1 MIDQKF
7 IGGDHAEKFILNGIA
22 MMPGGFFIY
31 RADDTEELVYANQ
44 ALLDLFECD
53 DFQQFFELTGGKFTG
68 TVFYKDAAD
77 VEKNIAEQINIS
89 SDHFDHVDYR
99 IRTKNGKIEYIAA
112 YGRKVENPD
121 EGSLYY
127 VFIVDARARYSAFD
141 TDELT
146 GLLGRRQFLSNIT
159 MRIDANRRSEEPEKY
174 SFAYINLT
182 EFKALN
188 VRYGVAAGDNVLRN
202 FAEILHAVF
211 SDECIS
217 RFSDDHFVICSET
230 DEITEKLDALNE
242 LFIEKKLNEMVG
254 LKVGIYHL
262 DDDEITPAVACDLA
276 KYASDYIKNDERSY
290 FCEYHPGIE
299 QKTELENYL
308 IRNLDNAIKRGHIKV
323 YYQPVLR
330 TLTGDL
336 CGKEALCRWLDPERG
351 FISPADFIPVLEK
364 SKIIHKLD
372 NFIVKQVCKDLRDE
386 LKDGGAAVPVSF
398 NLSRLDFSLGNP
410 FETVE
415 AQARKYDIPRE
426 YLRVEITETTLMDNP
441 EKVRSEI
448 EKFHSVGYQVWM
460 DDFGSGFSSLNILKD
475 FDFDEIKVDMLFLS
489 SFNERS
495 KTIIRHTI
503 MMAKELG
510 IKTLAEGVETEE
522 QYIFLK
528 NIGCQKIQG
537 SYAGVPMLS
546 KDIKR
551 SITERK
557 IKVETAEERRYFT
570 QVGKVNV
577 ITDSALALLEDDGK
591 NFKFYFINDAYM
603 KALSTMGTM
612 SVSQAEANLNARGS
626 MMGKIYR
633 NYALQV
639 EMVGEETVFIYMD
652 RGQSMRLVATPVA
665 QSQHK
670 YMLKLELENLH
681 IESESE
687 RQHAIDTYIRCLM
700 YVYDSADILHLDE
713 DYAEALMREGSFTNF
728 GTRLYGLEE
737 IRSFFASRVVH
748 GDDYERYHAFSDPKT
763 LADRIRATGK
773 GYIRDEFRFKNT
785 DGNYE
790 WKTALELL
798 LPNSDKD
805 VVIQFI
811 RDSGEPFGHRISEE
825 HDNLLVFWDT
835 LMKNTDI
842 RYCWKDKDSR
852 YMGANKA
859 FLDFYG
865 IGSVDD
871 IRGKRDDEIVW
882 NDSVIQQYEEEH
894 KKAFSTDHGYKNIH
908 LLHKKDGAECRMI
921 ASKYPVY
928 EDAELVGYLGAFEE
942 ENPKYNKIR
951 VSLDRYHIDALSGLM
966 NVQAAYET
974 ELKLYENYTLQKHDF
989 AVAELEITKLD
1000 KLIKD
1005 NNESVANELLRI
1017 VGSKIRDH
1025 MSRSEMAARVD
1036 RSRFVIL
1043 SDSSDHNYV
1052 LKLVQDTVADVQ
1064 GISEVMGR
1072 KVRLTVNHGI
1082 VFASETSDVENMNR
1096 IVARRRMEF
1105 AEKHEDMFAKRIENE
1120 KTPSSRELSLFY
1132 KLPVAVVVFRLIFDA
1147 DRTKVTDAEY
1157 VYVNERYCRA
1167 VRKEEN
1173 ELIGKTFLSTIKNA
1187 DSFWGPYCYRAVM
1200 DKIELHD
1207 RTYSRET
1214 GYWTEFTVSPST
1226 LHDCCMI
1233 TFMNIDGDLEQM
1245 ESISK
1250 NVTTDDRIIRVARL
1264 LISNEPYNDKMNM
1277 VLEELSHMLHPD
1289 RLYILEQDDKYIS
1302 NTFEW
1307 CAEGVEPEIDT
1318 LQNLDKNEYKGW
1330 EELLNYDTCINI
1342 PDVEEIKD
1350 VDKLIYDTLRR
1361 QYINRLIAVP
1371 LYDNGKLIGY
1381 LGADN
1386 YEFSRALD
1394 TRRLLETAAAFIA
1407 SKIASHH
1414 MLCELNKAKERKEK
1428 L

>member
-1 MIDQKF
+1 MIEQKF
-7 IGGDHAEKFILNGIA
+7 DVGGHAEKYVLNGIA

-31 RADDTEELVYANQ
+31 RADETEELIYANQ
-44 ALLDLFECD
+44 ALLDLFECE
-53 DFQQFFELTGGKFTG
+53 DFQQFLELTGGKFAG

-77 VEKNIAEQINIS
+77 VENNIAEQIQIS

-112 YGRKVENPD
+112 YGRKVEDSD
-121 EGSLYY
+121 EGPLYY

-146 GLLGRRQFLSNIT
+146 GLFGRRQFLSNMS
-159 MRIDANRRSEEPEKY
+159 MRMEANRRSELPEKY

-182 EFKALN
+182 DFKALN
-188 VRYGVAAGDNVLRN
+188 VRYGVAAGDNILRN
-202 FAEILHAVF
+202 FAEILHATF
-211 SDECIS
+211 DDEYIA
-217 RFSDDHFVICSET
+217 RFSDDHFVICAET
-230 DEITEKLDALNE
+230 DEITGKLEALNE
-242 LFIEKKLNEMVG
+242 RFIEKKLNEMVG

-262 DDDEITPAVACDLA
+262 ENEEITPAVACDLA
-276 KYASDYIKNDERSY
+276 KYASDYIKNDERSF

-308 IRNLDNAIKRGHIKV
+308 IRNLDNAIRRGHIKV

-386 LKDGGAAVPVSF
+386 LKEGGFAVPVSF

-410 FETVE
+410 FEAIE
-415 AQARKYDIPRE
+415 EMARKYDIPRE

-489 SFNERS
+489 TFNERS

-503 MMAKELG
+503 MMAKDLG

-528 NIGCQKIQG
+528 DIGCQKIQG
-537 SYAGVPMLS
+537 SYAGKPMLS
-546 KDIKR
+546 RDIKR
-551 SITERK
+551 NITERK
-557 IKVETAEERRYFT
+557 IRVETAEERRYFT

-577 ITDSALALLEDDGK
+577 ITDDALALVEDDGK
-591 NFKFYFINDAYM
+591 NFKFYFANEAYK

-612 SVSQAEANLNARGS
+612 SISQAEANLNAHGTT
-626 MMGKIYR
+626 MGKAYR
-633 NYALQV
+633 NYAIQV

-652 RGQSMRLVATPVA
+652 RGQRMRLAATPIA
-665 QSQHK
+665 QSQNK
-670 YMLKLELENLH
+670 YMLKLELENLY
-681 IESESE
+681 IETESE
-687 RQHAIDTYIRCLM
+687 RQNAIDTYIRSLM

-713 DYAEALMREGSFTNF
+713 DCVEELMRAGSFTNF

-748 GDDYERYHAFSDPKT
+748 GDDFDRYHDFSDPKT
-763 LADRIRATGK
+763 LADRIRSAGK
-773 GYIRDEFRFKNT
+773 GYISDEFRFMNA

-790 WKTALELL
+790 WKTVLELL
-798 LPNSDKD
+798 LPNSEKN

-811 RDSGEPFGHRISEE
+811 RDSVGSFAYRNSDE
-825 HDNLLVFWDT
+825 HENLLVFWNA

-842 RYCWKDKDSR
+842 RYCWKDSDNR
-852 YMGANKA
+852 YLGANKA
-859 FLDFYG
+859 FMDFQG
-865 IGSVDD
+865 VKSVDE
-871 IRGKRDDEIVW
+871 IIGKNDEELDW
-882 NDSVIQQYEEEH
+882 NDGVIQQYETEQR
-894 KKAFSTDHGYKNIH
+894 KAFPKDLGYKNIH
-908 LLHKKDGAECRMI
+908 LSHKKDDTECRMI

-928 EDAELVGYLGAFEE
+928 EDAKLVGYLGAFEDE
-942 ENPKYNKIR
+942 YPKYHKMI
-951 VSLDRYHIDALSGLM
+951 VSPDKYHIDTLSGLM
-966 NVQAAYET
+966 NVQTAYET
-974 ELKLYENYTLQKHDF
+974 ELKFYENYNQQKHDF
-989 AVAELEITKLD
+989 AVAELEIAKFD
-1000 KLIKD
+1000 KIIKD

-1017 VGSKIRDH
+1017 VGAKISDH
-1025 MSRSEMAARVD
+1025 MSKSEMAARVD

-1052 LKLVQDTVADVQ
+1052 LKLIQDTVADVQ

-1072 KVRLTVNHGI
+1072 KVRLTVNHGV

-1096 IVARRRMEF
+1096 IVARRRLEF
-1105 AEKHEDMFAKRIENE
+1105 AEKHEEMSEVRREHNK
-1120 KTPSSRELSLFY
+1120 SLSQRELSLFY
-1132 KLPVAVVVFRLIFDA
+1132 NLPIAVVVFKLIFDEEK
-1147 DRTKVTDAEY
+1147 TKVIDAEY

-1167 VRKEEN
+1167 VKKEEN
-1173 ELIGKTFLSTIKNA
+1173 ELIGKTFLSAIKNA
-1187 DSFWGPYCYRAVM
+1187 DSIWGPYCYKAVM
-1200 DKIELHD
+1200 EKRELHD

-1226 LHDCCMI
+1226 IPDCCMI

-1264 LISNEPYNDKMNM
+1264 LISNEPYNDMMNM

-1307 CAEGVEPEIDT
+1307 CADGVKPEIDT
-1318 LQNLDKNEYKGW
+1318 LQNLDKEEYKGW
-1330 EELLNYDTCINI
+1330 EELLNYDTCISI
-1342 PDVEEIKD
+1342 PDVEAIKD
-1350 VDKLIYDTLRR
+1350 IDILIYETLKR

-1394 TRRLLETAAAFIA
+1394 TRRLLETVAAFIA

-1414 MLCELNKAKERKEK
+1414 MLVELNRAKKR
-1428 L
+1428 